1 MSYMRDVQEYVESLS
16 PTSQDMARSAI
27 KRLRKE
33 SPSGQ
38 PDWHWLLTALNAKKK
53 DDWERWGFGL
63 LFDNGF
69 RAQVQKTL
77 KNEKQNEFN
86 SDDIWVEDN
95 IIPSNGTDINYFRQG
110 IFRSNVPINKLSD
123 SELSAYLICFHR
135 SSQLMYLELYSQDL
149 KKEKSE
155 LLSKWSKED
164 STLTDDEI
172 AAKLMRNAT
181 SITWYNRG

>member
-16 PTSQDMARSAI
+16 PTSQDMAKSAI

-77 KNEKQNEFN
+77 KNENQNEFN
-86 SDDIWVEDN
+86 SDDIWVEDDS
-95 IIPSNGTDINYFRQG
+95 IPSNGTDINYFRQG
-110 IFRSNVPINKLSD
+110 MFRTNVPINKLSD
-123 SELSAYLICFHR
+123 SELSAYLIYFHR
-135 SSQLMYLELYSQDL
+135 SSQLMNLKLYSKDS
-149 KKEKSE
+149 KKEE
-155 LLSKWSKED
+155 TNLLSKWSDED

-172 AAKLMRNAT
+172 AARLIRTAT
-181 SITWYNRG
+181 SITEHNRG